1 MTDDARE
8 LARARKHLRAEL
20 RARRRALTP
29 EMRESAARRVA
40 LHVQHHFSLHP
51 GQRIALYNP
60 TPEELDVAP
69 IAALVLRHGGR
80 IFVPRLTD
88 RRRRRM
94 QFVAASGPMRP
105 NPLGIL
111 EPEGREVAAIR
122 SLALVFV
129 PLVGFDASGMRLG
142 MGAGYYD
149 RAFAFRHLRSVWH
162 RPRLVGIG
170 FALQRVTAIA
180 AAAHDVRL
188 DAIVT
193 EEGIL
198 RCRTGC

>member
-1 MTDDARE
+1 MTNDASKR
-8 LARARKHLRAEL
+8 ARARKLLRAEL
-20 RARRRALTP
+20 RARRRALT
-29 EMRESAARRVA
+29 REQREAAARRVA
-40 LHVQHHFSLHP
+40 LQVQRHFSLHP
-51 GQRIALYNP
+51 GQRIALYSP
-60 TPEELDVAP
+60 LPEELDVAP
-69 IAALVLRHGGR
+69 LAALVRRHGGR
-80 IFVPRLTD
+80 IFVPRLSD

-111 EPEGREVAAIR
+111 EPAGTQVAAIG
-122 SLALVFV
+122 SLDLVFL

-149 RAFAFRHLRSVWH
+149 RAFAFRRLRSVWQ

-170 FALQRVTAIA
+170 FAAQRVAAIE

-193 EEGIL
+193 EEGII
-198 RCRTGC
+198 RCHTGY